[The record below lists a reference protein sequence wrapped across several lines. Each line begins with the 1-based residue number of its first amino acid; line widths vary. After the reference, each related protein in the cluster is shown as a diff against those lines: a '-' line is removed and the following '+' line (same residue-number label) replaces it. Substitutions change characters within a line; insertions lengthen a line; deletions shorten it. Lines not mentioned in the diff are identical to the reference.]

1 MIEWRSSWVV
11 QGRTAGAGATGE
23 LTAVRV
29 GVVRT
34 AVSER
39 FACQIGDGQTVILT
53 DEGAAK
59 LIANA
64 REALA
69 DKISGGAP

>member
-11 QGRTAGAGATGE
+11 QGRAVGEGSSGE
-23 LTAVRV
+23 LVPVRV

-34 AVSER
+34 AVGDR
-39 FACQIGDGQTVILT
+39 FACQIGDGKTVILT
-53 DEGAAK
+53 DEGASR
-59 LIANA
+59 LIAHA

-69 DKISGGAP
+69 EKIQADPR

>member
-11 QGRTAGAGATGE
+11 QGRTVTGSGE
-23 LTAVRV
+23 LVPVRV

-34 AVSER
+34 AVGDR
-39 FACQIGDGQTVILT
+39 FACQVGDGKTVILT
-53 DEGAAK
+53 DEGASR
-59 LIANA
+59 LIAHA

-69 DKISGGAP
+69 EKIQADRR

>member
-11 QGRTAGAGATGE
+11 QGRTVTGSGE
-23 LTAVRV
+23 LVPVRV

-34 AVSER
+34 AVGER
-39 FACQIGDGQTVILT
+39 VAVQVGDGKTVIVT
-53 DEGAAK
+53 DEGASR

-64 REALA
+64 REALSA
-69 DKISGGAP
+69 VIHGCAP